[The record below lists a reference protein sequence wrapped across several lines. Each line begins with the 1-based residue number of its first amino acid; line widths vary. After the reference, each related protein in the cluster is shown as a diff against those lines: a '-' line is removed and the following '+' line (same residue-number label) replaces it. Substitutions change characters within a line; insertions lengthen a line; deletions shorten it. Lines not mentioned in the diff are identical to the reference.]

1 MEPLLET
8 RTKSAQVA
16 VRRAR
21 ERVLQNEK
29 MVERLHRNF
38 GLEVEEYNFE
48 ESSNLELFKEREIYW
63 KQFNEE
69 DYKINTS
76 SKFKQYFQDIIK
88 SIH

>member
-1 MEPLLET
+1 MEDLLET

-21 ERVLQNEK
+21 ERVLQNEQ
-29 MVERLHRNF
+29 MVEKLHRDY
-38 GLEVEEYNFE
+38 GLELKKNIFE
-48 ESSNLELFKEREIYW
+48 ESSNLELFKEREVYW
-63 KQFNEE
+63 KQFNEQ

-76 SKFKQYFQDIIK
+76 SKFKKYFQDIIN

>member
-1 MEPLLET
+1 MKHLLET

-21 ERVLQNEK
+21 ERVLQNETMIEK
-29 MVERLHRNF
+29 LHRDY
-38 GLEVEEYNFE
+38 GLEVEESSFE
-48 ESSNLELFKEREIYW
+48 ESSNLELFKEREVYW

-76 SKFKQYFQDIIK
+76 SKLKQYFQDIIK